1 MNGFACLLASPAEE
15 EFFSQFLEPIAVY
28 DRQGPCLYKSK
39 RFLST
44 LRETNIPENYFS
56 RAAHPESH
64 LYTYWQKAIEQDFC
78 EFTEPQLF
86 CSFHAMSGADAVV
99 LKIQKSPLQLIVN
112 SINYATAVVNQE
124 LEVTC
129 CNQQFID
136 LLELG
141 IQSPFSGFQL
151 NQLVHPEDQN
161 IDRSLWKDLIKGR
174 ISEYNIEKRFLSGS
188 QRIIWTNVHMQGVP
202 PEEVPGTNLF
212 YTVILEDI
220 SDVKAS
226 YEALILDHQRW
237 NVFLSNRLNLF
248 FQTNLSGRIYSVSN
262 AVVTTLGY
270 PHGVLKGMQI
280 ADLVH
285 PRDRANFLRFLKLWS
300 QPDQPA
306 IIVECCFQKYHSQEE
321 VYLYIHGQQLAGT
334 LASSGILFYAVDIT
348 ERKQLEQEIQAKEE
362 RYRSLVSNLP
372 GAVYRSSSDLSNNYS
387 AFEVISPEIE
397 RITGYSAHEFLRN
410 PNLYQS
416 LILEDDQQMIKQ
428 TIVRAIALQEPFTIE
443 YQIRDAA
450 GNLRWVQDRARC
462 VVNESGRLLWIDGVL
477 LDVTQQKQSE
487 ELLRAVF
494 EQAAVGINLMD
505 REGNLIRVNQKQ
517 CEMLGY
523 SESEM
528 LGLAAMKLTLPEEH
542 QKEQKLLQA
551 LLDGKIKSY
560 SIDKLD
566 VKKNGELLWVTITM
580 SAIWERD
587 NPKYVVTIVQD
598 ITERKQV
605 EAERAAV
612 RSALESSEA
621 QLRLMF
627 ESAPIGVSITD
638 QNGRIVRTNA
648 AMQEFLGYSQ
658 AELRQVSFD
667 HYTHPEDLEAD
678 LQRFQALISGTISHY
693 QLEKRY
699 IHKDGTIVW
708 GNLQIASEID
718 RHGELL
724 TFAFLED
731 ITERKQQ
738 EQRLREQ
745 EAELR
750 AIFEA
755 SPFGIGAIDRAGNF
769 LRINKA
775 YQEVMGY
782 EFSQLSG
789 VTFRDLT
796 YSDDLNRDLELY
808 EKVLRGELD
817 TYQIEKR
824 YIRPDGSIFWGR
836 LTVVA
841 VRQPDGQLQFSF
853 GLTEDIDE
861 QKQVEQE
868 QKRAEQ
874 AANHFLQL
882 LRSSLELSTD
892 GILLLD
898 LQWHL
903 IHYNEQFM
911 KLWEISEETLDLHDD
926 WRLVN
931 AMKQK
936 VVEPEQFVAQIQEEY
951 RCPQIEDIREWQL
964 LNGKTYLRI
973 SRPQV
978 IDGRIVGRVVSYRE
992 IKTSTL

>member
-1 MNGFACLLASPAEE
+1 MSGFAGLLEFPGEA
-15 EFFSQFLEPIAVY
+15 EFFSQFLEPIALY
-28 DRQGPCLYKSK
+28 DRQGSCLYKSK
-39 RFLST
+39 QFLST
-44 LRETNIPENYFS
+44 LRETGTSESYFS
-56 RAAHPESH
+56 GMADPGSH
-64 LYTYWQKAIEQDFC
+64 LYHYWQETIEKDFC
-78 EFTEPQLF
+78 EFIEPQLF
-86 CSFHAMSGADAVV
+86 CSLHAIAGTEAMV
-99 LKIQKSPLQLIVN
+99 LKIQKCPLRLIVN
-112 SINYATAVVNQE
+112 SINYAAAVVNQK
-124 LEVTC
+124 LEIIC

-136 LLELG
+136 LLE
-141 IQSPFSGFQL
+141 IHPTSGFQL

-161 IDRSLWKDLIKGR
+161 VDRSLWSDLIAGR
-174 ISEYNIEKRFLSGS
+174 ISEYNIEKRFLPGN
-188 QRIIWTNVHMQGVP
+188 QRIVWTNIHIQNIP
-202 PEEVPGTNLF
+202 PEQVPGTDLF

-220 SDVKAS
+220 SEVKAT

-237 NVFLSNRLNLF
+237 NIFLSNRLNLF
-248 FQTNLSGRIYSVSN
+248 FQTNLSGKIYSASN

-270 PHGVLKGMQI
+270 PQEVLKGMQI
-280 ADLVH
+280 VDLVH
-285 PRDRANFLRFLKLWS
+285 PRDRANFFRFLKLWS
-300 QPDQPA
+300 QPDHPA
-306 IIVECCFQKYHSQEE
+306 MMVECCFQKYRSQEE

-334 LASSGILFYAVDIT
+334 SASSGILFYAVDIT

-372 GAVYRSSSDLSNNYS
+372 GAVYRASTDLSNDYY

-416 LILEDDQQMIKQ
+416 LILEDDQRMIKQ
-428 TIVRAIALQEPFTIE
+428 AIARAVVLQEPFTIE

-450 GNLRWVQDRARC
+450 GELRWVQDRARC
-462 VVNESGRLLWIDGVL
+462 VMSESGRLQWIDGVL
-477 LDVTQQKQSE
+477 FDVTQQKQSE

-523 SESEM
+523 SELEM
-528 LGLAAMKLTLPEEH
+528 IGLAAMNLTLPEEQA
-542 QKEQKLLQA
+542 QKQKLLQD
-551 LLDGKIKSY
+551 LLDGRIKSY
-560 SIDKLD
+560 SMDKLD

-580 SAIWERD
+580 SAIRERD
-587 NPKYVVTIVQD
+587 HLKYVVTLVQD
-598 ITERKQV
+598 ITERKRA
-605 EAERAAV
+605 EAEKAIVRA
-612 RSALESSEA
+612 ALESSEA

-638 QNGRIVRTNA
+638 QNGRIVKTNA

-667 HYTHPEDLEAD
+667 HYTHPEDLEID
-678 LQRFQALISGTISHY
+678 LQQFQALISGTISHY

-699 IHKDGTIVW
+699 IRKDGTIVW
-708 GNLQIASEID
+708 GNLRIASEID
-718 RHGELL
+718 RHGEPL

-738 EQRLREQ
+738 EQRLRDQ

-755 SPFGIGAIDRAGNF
+755 SPSGIGAIDRAGNF

-775 YQEVMGY
+775 YQKVMGY

-789 VTFRDLT
+789 MTFRDLT
-796 YSDDLNRDLELY
+796 YPDDLNRDLELY
-808 EKVLRGELD
+808 EKVLTGEID

-824 YIRPDGSIFWGR
+824 YIRPDGAVFWAS

-841 VRQPDGQLQFSF
+841 VRQSDGQLQFSF
-853 GLTEDIDE
+853 GLTEDITE
-861 QKQVEQE
+861 R
-868 QKRAEQ
+868 KRAEQ
-874 AANHFLQL
+874 AADHFLQL
-882 LRSSLELSTD
+882 LRSSLDLSTD

-903 IHYNEQFM
+903 IHYNQQFM
-911 KLWEISEETLDLHDD
+911 KLWEISEETLEMQDD
-926 WRLVN
+926 WKLVN

-951 RCPQIEDIREWQL
+951 RCSQIEDIREWQL